1 MVVCMLEKR
10 KVRGLKIHSICLRC
24 TVAAEIMLNTFS
36 VVI

>member
-10 KVRGLKIHSICLRC
+10 KVSALKIHSICLQC
-24 TVAAEIMLNTFS
+24 TVAAEIILYTFS